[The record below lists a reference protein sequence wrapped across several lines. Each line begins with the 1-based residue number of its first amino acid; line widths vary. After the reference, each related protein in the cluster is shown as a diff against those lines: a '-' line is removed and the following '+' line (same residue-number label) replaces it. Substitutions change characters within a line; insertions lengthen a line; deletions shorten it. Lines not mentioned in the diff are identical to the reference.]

1 MQKITQEEYDAF
13 KLRVINA
20 VMKDYKAAKCPHYE
34 IIPSVYL
41 KAFNYNHKI
50 APIPPELFENETYK
64 RIAAKTICDM
74 VQESES
80 PVMCFATEGYMAK
93 VGIDEADLDNLPR
106 PSQLP
111 EDQRNEVIFLHFES
125 AELGDYSLTFIKDI
139 IEHSSEDF
147 TIRLIPDKMSKK
159 LNEEGGEVRG
169 LFSNFYLNKSV

>member
-1 MQKITQEEYDAF
+1 
-13 KLRVINA
+13 
-20 VMKDYKAAKCPHYE
+20 
-34 IIPSVYL
+34 
-41 KAFNYNHKI
+41 
-50 APIPPELFENETYK
+50 
-64 RIAAKTICDM
+64 M

-93 VGIDEADLDNLPR
+93 VGIHEADLDNLPR